1 MALRSVD
8 FVSDLVRWFDD
19 TYYYLLAVGNVKED
33 VGWIITRV
41 IRSIFEDYLAP
52 ARATPTRTSFGSDPH
67 RRSTL
72 VWGVIRYHLA
82 EEKMLRKIKDH
93 PIVVGAYAQWLLIN
107 SVRKKALEARILV
120 GKVNDRVDELSATS
134 SCTTKSI
141 SKLRTTFAA
150 SKKAVDQAASKVSAL
165 KK

>member
-1 MALRSVD
+1 M
-8 FVSDLVRWFDD
+8 
-19 TYYYLLAVGNVKED
+19 
-33 VGWIITRV
+33 
-41 IRSIFEDYLAP
+41 
-52 ARATPTRTSFGSDPH
+52 
-67 RRSTL
+67 
-72 VWGVIRYHLA
+72 WGVIRYHLA

-141 SKLRTTFAA
+141 SKLRTT
-150 SKKAVDQAASKVSAL
+150 VT
-165 KK
+165 